1 MSVINQLSQSQLG
14 VHYTVPEL
22 TRCVSAV
29 FGGSSRESQVVSN
42 HSSKPYIY
50 IYNYRWM
57 YIYIYIYISY
67 IYIIYIYII
76 YIYEI
81 IPLKRD
87 LPARLIIATFFRG
100 MIPFLRGLQTCR
112 AGVAALRHVS
122 ERQGGMV

>member
-22 TRCVSAV
+22 TRCVSAL
-29 FGGSSRESQVVSN
+29 FGESSRESQVVSN

-50 IYNYRWM
+50 ITIDRCT
-57 YIYIYIYISY
+57 Y
-67 IYIIYIYII
+67 IYIIYISYIYII

>member
-50 IYNYRWM
+50 ITIDRCTYIYH
-57 YIYIYIYISY
+57 IYIYH
-67 IYIIYIYII
+67 IYIYII